1 MRLAIHRGGKV
12 AVSSRPLG
20 RYPQTDFQ
28 SRDDKLEA
36 LCCASRKMLELLE
49 TAVLQRVST
58 IPYPIHRINWLVYW
72 NQTQVS
78 TKLPMRASGCSWAP
92 KKTRMKWTRKRAT

>member
-1 MRLAIHRGGKV
+1 
-12 AVSSRPLG
+12 
-20 RYPQTDFQ
+20 
-28 SRDDKLEA
+28 
-36 LCCASRKMLELLE
+36 MLELLE

-92 KKTRMKWTRKRAT
+92 KKNPYEMDSEKGNVKIGRKIGCPQIIEKTGSSGWTRIRLRETLRRDRPATLG